1 MAVPFRRTSKR
12 VKRER
17 RSHHALTAANLA
29 TCSNCSKQILPH
41 RVCKHCGFY
50 NGKKVMKVKE
60 AE

>member
-17 RSHHALTAANLA
+17 RSHIKLTAANLA
-29 TCSNCSKQILPH
+29 TCSNCKAQIIPH

-50 NGKKVMKVKE
+50 KGKKVMDVKIKD
-60 AE
+60 

>member
-17 RSHHALTAANLA
+17 RSHIKLTAANLA
-29 TCSNCSKQILPH
+29 TCPNCGKQILPH

-50 NGKKVMKVKE
+50 KGKKVMDVKTKD
-60 AE
+60 